1 MRVRKKYWPICAVC
15 QKPVD
20 NFKHFENVVEDHQ
33 RGRSINSFLAFCHGE
48 QHVEAY
54 VAGQAPPF
62 PFGPAFSRDES
73 FLI

>member
-1 MRVRKKYWPICAVC
+1 MKIRRKDWPLCAVC

-20 NFKHFENVVEDHQ
+20 NFKHYDNVVEDHQ
-33 RGRSINSFLAFCHGE
+33 RGRSLNSFLAFCHGE

-54 VAGQAPPF
+54 VAGQAPAL
-62 PFGPAFSRDES
+62 PFGPAFSQDKS